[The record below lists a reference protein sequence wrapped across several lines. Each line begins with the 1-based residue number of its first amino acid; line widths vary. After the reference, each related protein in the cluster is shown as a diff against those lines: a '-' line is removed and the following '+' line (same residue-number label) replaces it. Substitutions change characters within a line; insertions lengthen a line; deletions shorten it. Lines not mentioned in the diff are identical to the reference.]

1 MEHGV
6 EATSVQLVN
15 HRPAV
20 ECRLNTSLWPLTLPR
35 VRLRPLTRPTHR
47 AARVRRASNMN
58 RRNFLPLVAAL
69 PALATTMNA
78 ADAKP
83 KDTPKDAAKPST
95 DAKAATEKLV
105 VGGGCFWCTE
115 AVMQRVNGVKKV
127 VSGYSG
133 GHVVNPTYEQIC
145 TKTTGHAEVIQIEFD
160 PKQATLAT
168 LLEVFFAAHDPT
180 TLNRQGADS
189 GPQYRSCIFY
199 ANDAQKLAAEEG
211 KKKAQPGWKDPIVT
225 EIAALKNF
233 YAAETEH
240 QNFFNL
246 NWNRN
251 GYCSAVIVPKLR
263 KLIKE
268 GKIREN

>member
-1 MEHGV
+1 
-6 EATSVQLVN
+6 
-15 HRPAV
+15 
-20 ECRLNTSLWPLTLPR
+20 
-35 VRLRPLTRPTHR
+35 
-47 AARVRRASNMN
+47 MN
-58 RRNFLPLVAAL
+58 RRKFFPLLAAL
-69 PALATTMNA
+69 TAVTVTMNA
-78 ADAKP
+78 ADSPKP
-83 KDTPKDAAKPST
+83 KDATKDATKPSS
-95 DAKAATEKLV
+95 DAKAATERLV

-133 GHVVNPTYEQIC
+133 GHVANPSYEQIC
-145 TKTTGHAEVIQIEFD
+145 TKTTGHAEVIQVEFD
-160 PKQATLAT
+160 PKQTSLAT

-199 ANDAQKLAAEEG
+199 ANEAQKLAAEEA

-233 YAAETEH
+233 YAAEAEH
-240 QNFFNL
+240 QNYFNL
-246 NWNRN
+246 NFNRN
-251 GYCSAVIVPKLR
+251 GYCSVVIAPKLR

>member
-1 MEHGV
+1 
-6 EATSVQLVN
+6 
-15 HRPAV
+15 
-20 ECRLNTSLWPLTLPR
+20 
-35 VRLRPLTRPTHR
+35 
-47 AARVRRASNMN
+47 MN
-58 RRNFLPLVAAL
+58 RRTFLPLLAAL
-69 PALATTMNA
+69 PTLATTMNA
-78 ADAKP
+78 ADSTKP
-83 KDTPKDAAKPST
+83 KDSPKDAAKPGT
-95 DAKAATEKLV
+95 DTKAATEKII

-115 AVMQRVNGVKKV
+115 AVLQRVNGVKKV

-145 TKTTGHAEVIQIEFD
+145 TKTTGHAEVIQVEFE
-160 PKQATLAT
+160 PSKVTLAT

-199 ANDAQKLAAEEG
+199 ANDAQKLAAEEA

-225 EIAALKNF
+225 EVAALKNF
-233 YAAETEH
+233 YAAEDYH

-246 NWNRN
+246 NASRN
-251 GYCSAVIVPKLR
+251 GYCSVVIAPKLR